1 MSEKFNT
8 IVVGGGQAGL
18 SMGYYLSQQK
28 QNYVILEQASSLA
41 PAWRTRW
48 DSFTLVLPNWT
59 LQMPDFAYQGNDPDG
74 FLARDE
80 MVRYLEQFAATF
92 DCQIRFN
99 CKVTSIEKH
108 PNGDGFLLRTSDH
121 LYEGENVVVATG
133 SFQKPRIP
141 ALSTDISPEI
151 TQIHTSEYRSPNEL
165 PPGAVLVVG
174 SGQSGCQIAEELY
187 RQGRKVYLCV
197 GKAMRIPRF
206 YRGKDSIWW
215 LGRMNF
221 FDQTVDTLASPK
233 EKFTANPF
241 TSGKDGGR
249 SLDLHQFARDGVILL
264 GRLKDAKGTRIWLS
278 PDLRENLAQI
288 DKFVAEL
295 KKKIDGFIEANHI
308 TAQDSTQD
316 GLTGGYAAE
325 MIEELDL
332 SAEGIQT
339 IIWATG
345 YRFDYSWIQ
354 FPVLDEDGYPI
365 QNRGVSPVP
374 GLFFLG
380 IHWMYKRKSGLPWG
394 VGQDAAYLA
403 QVIAT
408 RSQPVP
414 EEHRS

>member
-1 MSEKFNT
+1 M
-8 IVVGGGQAGL
+8 VGQ
-18 SMGYYLSQQK
+18 
-28 QNYVILEQASSLA
+28 
-41 PAWRTRW
+41 
-48 DSFTLVLPNWT
+48 
-59 LQMPDFAYQGNDPDG
+59 
-74 FLARDE
+74 
-80 MVRYLEQFAATF
+80 
-92 DCQIRFN
+92 
-99 CKVTSIEKH
+99 
-108 PNGDGFLLRTSDH
+108 
-121 LYEGENVVVATG
+121 
-133 SFQKPRIP
+133 
-141 ALSTDISPEI
+141 
-151 TQIHTSEYRSPNEL
+151 NEL
-165 PPGAVLVVG
+165 FRPNR
-174 SGQSGCQIAEELY
+174 S
-187 RQGRKVYLCV
+187 
-197 GKAMRIPRF
+197 
-206 YRGKDSIWW
+206 
-215 LGRMNF
+215 
-221 FDQTVDTLASPK
+221 TLPSPK

-264 GRLKDAKGTRIWLS
+264 GRLKAAKGTRIWLS

-295 KKKIDGFIEANHI
+295 EKKIDEFIEANHI
-308 TAQDSTQD
+308 TAQYSTQD
-316 GLTGGYAAE
+316 GLTDGYEAE

-403 QVIAT
+403 QEIAT